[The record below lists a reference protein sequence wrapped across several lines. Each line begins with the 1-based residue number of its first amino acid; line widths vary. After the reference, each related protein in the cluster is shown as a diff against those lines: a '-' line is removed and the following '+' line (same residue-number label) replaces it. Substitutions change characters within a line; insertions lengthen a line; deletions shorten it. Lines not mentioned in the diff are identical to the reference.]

1 MGDTVAGQV
10 ALYKQIDYAPLS
22 TFMLNFIDRIWPYW
36 QLKGLLCAVKEL
48 KLTL

>member
-22 TFMLNFIDRIWPYW
+22 TKFYRSNLTI
-36 QLKGLLCAVKEL
+36 LTTKKGCFARSKN
-48 KLTL
+48 

>member
-22 TFMLNFIDRIWPYW
+22 TFMPNFIDRI
-36 QLKGLLCAVKEL
+36 
-48 KLTL
+48 

>member
-22 TFMLNFIDRIWPYW
+22 TFIPNFIDRTWTYNK
-36 QLKGLLCAVKEL
+36 LKKVKV
-48 KLTL
+48 KKF